1 MTCLSHLNVDSSQT
15 FFPFF
20 SVSLCFC
27 QALFYPLPIT
37 SFSHF
42 SILFNSLDFSFLSLP
57 YSLAPTVS
65 QHSAVSISSFYSKP
79 LCVSVSHFMFLD
91 SQGHFFLPSSVF
103 VCQSVFYFTG
113 GQVLPWLCLLVSH
126 WAAHYITVD
135 DLVSVSDACL
145 PLSTALETHH
155 FSLEHN

>member
-1 MTCLSHLNVDSSQT
+1 
-15 FFPFF
+15 
-20 SVSLCFC
+20 
-27 QALFYPLPIT
+27 
-37 SFSHF
+37 
-42 SILFNSLDFSFLSLP
+42 
-57 YSLAPTVS
+57 
-65 QHSAVSISSFYSKP
+65 
-79 LCVSVSHFMFLD
+79 MFLD

-126 WAAHYITVD
+126 WAAHYVTVD